1 MEAYKIIEVT
11 GFDSFGEPEI
21 KVYDD
26 GHIELMLN
34 FMPAHNSAGEP
45 SRDRVFDIFDK
56 WLEYKLGTAVQW
68 EDRELFIISK
78 PAADTAEKLRNALE
92 NFWQFESE

>member
-1 MEAYKIIEVT
+1 MDAYKTIEVK

-26 GHIELMLN
+26 GHIEVMFN
-34 FMPAHNSAGEP
+34 FMPAHNTAGEP

-56 WLEYKLGTAVQW
+56 WLEFKLGVNVVW

-78 PAADTAEKLRNALE
+78 PAADTAQKLKTCLE
-92 NFWQFESE
+92 DFWQLESA

>member
-1 MEAYKIIEVT
+1 MDAYKTIEVK
-11 GFDSFGEPEI
+11 GFDNFGEPEI

-26 GHIELMLN
+26 GHIEVMFN
-34 FMPAHNSAGEP
+34 FMPPHNTAGEP

-68 EDRELFIISK
+68 EDRELFTISK
-78 PAADTAEKLRNALE
+78 PAADTAQKIKACLE
-92 NFWQFESE
+92 DFWQLESA